1 MKIAEVPRS
10 AEQRRRGVLARLE
23 HETDI
28 WVASSGTDGTP
39 CLVPLWFL
47 WDGEAIWVST
57 RVTNPTG
64 RNLRDNGRARLAL
77 GDTEDVVLIDGRAD
91 AFTAQDVPGATAD
104 AFAKRRGWDPRQDH
118 HSYAYF
124 RVRPHAIQAWH
135 GEHELAGRHVMRNGD
150 WVV

>member
-10 AEQRRRGVLARLE
+10 AEQRRREVLARLE

-28 WVASSGTDGTP
+28 WVASSSTDGMP

-57 RVTNPTG
+57 RLTNPTG

-77 GDTEDVVLIDGRAD
+77 GDTEDVVLIDGRTD
-91 AFTAQDVPGATAD
+91 VFTAQGVPGAAAD
-104 AFAKRRGWDPRQDH
+104 AFAKSRGWDPRQDH
-118 HSYAYF
+118 PSYAYF
-124 RVRPHAIQAWH
+124 RVRPHAIQAWRS
-135 GEHELAGRHVMRNGD
+135 EQELAGRHVMRNGD
-150 WVV
+150 WLV